1 MKNKQCRILITL
13 RREGDQTPSDSND
26 GIQRQTAPR
35 RLPPCPENPLPL
47 RNPPPRPPDLSSG
60 VPILPLCP
68 EAHRERGRS
77 GLVWKIGDPAE
88 WGGGA
93 MVGWIK
99 ERNMQKA
106 VRKKKMTR
114 VSGEPFWKKLT
125 E

>member
-1 MKNKQCRILITL
+1 
-13 RREGDQTPSDSND
+13 
-26 GIQRQTAPR
+26 
-35 RLPPCPENPLPL
+35 
-47 RNPPPRPPDLSSG
+47 
-60 VPILPLCP
+60 
-68 EAHRERGRS
+68 
-77 GLVWKIGDPAE
+77 
-88 WGGGA
+88 